1 MALCL
6 GAAVVI
12 GAPRAQAQ
20 DSGAGAL
27 FAAIQAN
34 DLDAVKQIVA
44 SGADPRARDANG
56 LSAPQAA
63 VRLGHH
69 VIAHYLLAYRRPK
82 IDPPLDQ
89 AINQALDRAV
99 AETEKTA
106 GPIPE
111 AAPPQT
117 EAADAP
123 VTLPEPAPAVD
134 VADRREPPPVP
145 PHDQNTKT

>member
-56 LSAPQAA
+56 LSAPQTA

-69 VIAHYLLAYRRPK
+69 VIGH
-82 IDPPLDQ
+82 
-89 AINQALDRAV
+89 
-99 AETEKTA
+99 
-106 GPIPE
+106 
-111 AAPPQT
+111 
-117 EAADAP
+117 
-123 VTLPEPAPAVD
+123 
-134 VADRREPPPVP
+134 
-145 PHDQNTKT
+145 